1 MPEVSGD
8 ESALVPPQSGP
19 KAEWPKKIRTLTA
32 SELDRLTIDAEGR
45 FMWDGRV
52 VNYDGPK
59 VTETKAPEMQN
70 SEPKTAEPN
79 PGEIQVVETSAAKPT
94 GPVDPFDQIA
104 AEIMA
109 STNFELSD
117 RKPAEPARVVEPVMP
132 AETVQLADEIKRV
145 EETKKIEEPKI
156 KEPELI
162 EATEP
167 AAESKSVDQ
176 FTPVVPVAPV
186 VADLRAVDAMRT
198 VPVALRPERVRVKL
212 SAWQSLGLIIVILG
226 FLLGAAGVAALGFVA
241 ANDWSC
247 RVGLTAKY
255 CPLPPPA
262 PPAPPPRA
270 EIPA

>member
-1 MPEVSGD
+1 MDRTDQMPEVSGD

-59 VTETKAPEMQN
+59 VTETRAPEMQ
-70 SEPKTAEPN
+70 STEPKPAD
-79 PGEIQVVETSAAKPT
+79 IQVAETSAAKPT

-117 RKPAEPARVVEPVMP
+117 RKPAEPARVIEPVMP

-156 KEPELI
+156 KEPKLI
-162 EATEP
+162 EATEL
-167 AAESKSVDQ
+167 AAEPKSVDQ
-176 FTPVVPVAPV
+176 FTPVVPV
-186 VADLRAVDAMRT
+186 VADLRAVEAMRT
-198 VPVALRPERVRVKL
+198 VPMALHPERVRVKL

-262 PPAPPPRA
+262 PAVPPRA